1 MSKNFGAEVDFKTEM
16 QLNMK
21 NAFLTNPRNKQ
32 KFLYLIGSEL
42 KKAGVELNHSACDA
56 DFDIVSTACSMAKR

>member
-1 MSKNFGAEVDFKTEM
+1 
-16 QLNMK
+16 MK
-21 NAFLTNPRNKQ
+21 KAFLANPRNKQ
-32 KFLYLIGSEL
+32 KFLYFIGSEL